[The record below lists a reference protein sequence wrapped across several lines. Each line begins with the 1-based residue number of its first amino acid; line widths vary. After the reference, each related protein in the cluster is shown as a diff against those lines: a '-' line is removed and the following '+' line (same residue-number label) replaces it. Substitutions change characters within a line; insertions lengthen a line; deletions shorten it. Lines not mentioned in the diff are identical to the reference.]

1 VKDAHKHFLHLCSSD
16 LSYTSQQHTH
26 AESKLHRLFTRLLPG
41 NIRVVGV
48 TFTTGPWV
56 VCRSVALVGPS
67 SDLPRPH
74 KHLGMEL
81 DSWSHPEWTEHPSS
95 MSNGPFPTHRH
106 NVFGSGTEQTLDFP
120 LYLLDHSSLEAIEQS
135 NSTGENSHDHHK
147 FGRAGS
153 VPVEQLREEVLWPR
167 QQVDIPGQD
176 QQQRPPMRQETWQST
191 LTDTLPSTEVQYD
204 HAAEGSSIPQPTAAP
219 VVVKRKRGRPR
230 LYATPPYEQSSDLYV
245 DAASDSRKSQLEK
258 NRIAAEKSR
267 RRRKEHTN
275 GLTAK
280 VSVLSTRNDALKAEE
295 SALREELLDLKNEIL
310 RHAGCSSSIIDG
322 YIARKAGSKLV
333 EVAPE
338 HLLSRKDSGHSSS
351 PDCRGKSPSMA
362 AWKGCHTQ
370 AGLDEPGT
378 HVTSSSR
385 DLFEMMNAFLEA
397 EG

>member
-1 VKDAHKHFLHLCSSD
+1 MRARRSRFVKDVHKHFLHLCSSD
-16 LSYTSQQHTH
+16 LSYTLQQHTY
-26 AESKLHRLFTRLLPG
+26 AESKLHRFFTRPLPW
-41 NIRVVGV
+41 NRRV

-56 VCRSVALVGPS
+56 VSRSVALVGPS

-74 KHLGMEL
+74 KPLGMEL
-81 DSWSHPEWTEHPSS
+81 DSWNHPEWTEHPSS
-95 MSNGPFPTHRH
+95 MSNGLVPTHRH

-120 LYLLDHSSLEAIEQS
+120 FYLLDHSSLEAIEQS
-135 NSTGENSHDHHK
+135 NSTGENSHDHQK
-147 FGRAGS
+147 FGRAVS

-191 LTDTLPSTEVQYD
+191 STDTLPSTEVQYD
-204 HAAEGSSIPQPTAAP
+204 HAAEGSSIPQPTAAH

-280 VSVLSTRNDALKAEE
+280 VLVLSTRNEALKTEE

-322 YIARKAGSKLV
+322 YIARKAGSKLA

-338 HLLSRKDSGHSSS
+338 HILSRRTRVTHQAPTAAGRAQVW
-351 PDCRGKSPSMA
+351 PLGRGVTHKPASMNQGRTLLA
-362 AWKGCHTQ
+362 AR
-370 AGLDEPGT
+370 A
-378 HVTSSSR
+378 TSSR
-385 DLFEMMNAFLEA
+385 
-397 EG
+397 